1 VSIQKVAKLMMR
13 SAAAV
18 ASRDMAR
25 LPDAAWRDGCAD
37 KALSMLAAR
46 QPAPPALARPEWLYP
61 GKAELEAGG

>member
-1 VSIQKVAKLMMR
+1 
-13 SAAAV
+13 
-18 ASRDMAR
+18 MAR